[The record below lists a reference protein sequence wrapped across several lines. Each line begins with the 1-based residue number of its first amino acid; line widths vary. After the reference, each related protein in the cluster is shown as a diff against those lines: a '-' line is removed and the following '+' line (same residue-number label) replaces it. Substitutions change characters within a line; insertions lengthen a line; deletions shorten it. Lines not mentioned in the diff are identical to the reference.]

1 LAFYVAMSATTVG
14 LLKAASDILG
24 SEAALAERLGI
35 TETLLAK
42 FLCDSLD
49 LPDPL
54 LLRAVDIIL
63 ADRQPRFAPPPA
75 SRPVTERSTELDR

>member
-24 SEAALAERLGI
+24 GERALAERLGVA
-35 TETLLAK
+35 EHLLAK
-42 FLCDSLD
+42 FLSDSLD

-63 ADRQPRFAPPPA
+63 ADRQPPFRQPGIA
-75 SRPVTERSTELDR
+75 SCPDVPDRTPRA